1 MFGSLGCQGF
11 AAPPAVHVRAS
22 ASLNSGPTCVL
33 APINK
38 VKLPSR
44 PPVVPDSIQQRV
56 SSAFASSANQILTF
70 VRLWRDDGKL
80 DQEDVIQGA
89 AQELLRDK
97 ADRAVEVLP
106 VIFWHTDTILRTHL

>member
-11 AAPPAVHVRAS
+11 AAPPVVHVRAS
-22 ASLNSGPTCVL
+22 ASLSSGPTCVL

-38 VKLPSR
+38 PKAAFR

-70 VRLWRDDGKL
+70 VRLWRDDGKI
-80 DQEDVIQGA
+80 DQEDVLQGA

-106 VIFWHTDTILRTHL
+106 LMSWDTDTLSRTHL